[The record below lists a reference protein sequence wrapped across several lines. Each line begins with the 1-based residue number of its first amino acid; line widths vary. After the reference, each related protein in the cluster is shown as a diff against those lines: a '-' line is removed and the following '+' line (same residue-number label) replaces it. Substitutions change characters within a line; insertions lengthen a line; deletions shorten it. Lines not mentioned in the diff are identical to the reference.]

1 MGFQFEPLLLLT
13 LGSDLRLAFRTD
25 ASLDIGTGHVMRCLT
40 LADALRERGASCY
53 FVCRAHPGN
62 LLDLIRQR
70 GYEADALPLSEDQ
83 TISDH
88 AQSEPLPAHS
98 SWVGTDWATDAQQTL
113 AALGDVPADWLIV
126 DHYGLDARWEHRL
139 RPDCRRLMVIDD
151 LADRSHHCDLLLD
164 QNLGRRTTDYHDLV
178 PAGCTVL
185 AGPKYA
191 LLRPEFPALRPDSLA
206 RRASPQLKNLLITM
220 GGIDKNNATLK
231 VLDALRDC
239 ALPEDS
245 RITVVMGVHAP
256 WLEQVR
262 ALAAT
267 LPWPTEV
274 RINISDMAQVMA
286 DSDLAIGAA
295 GSTSWERC
303 CLGLP
308 TLLVVQAENQ
318 WAGARALQ
326 TQGAALLIGEP
337 SVIQQK
343 LAATLTPLLTER
355 HLAEMSFAARAVTD
369 GQGACRVVQHME
381 RQP

>member
-1 MGFQFEPLLLLT
+1 M
-13 LGSDLRLAFRTD
+13 LGADLRLAFRTD

-40 LADALRERGASCY
+40 LADALRERGASCR
-53 FVCRAHPGN
+53 FVCRAHPSN

-70 GYEADALPLSEDQ
+70 GYEADALPFSEDQ
-83 TISDH
+83 TISDDT
-88 AQSEPLPAHS
+88 QSAPLPAHS
-98 SWVGTDWATDAQQTL
+98 SWIGTDWATDAQQTL

-126 DHYGLDARWEHRL
+126 DHYGLDARWEHSL
-139 RPDCRRLMVIDD
+139 RPACRRLMVIDD

-164 QNLGRRTTDYHDLV
+164 QNLGRCITDYNDLV
-178 PAGCTVL
+178 PAGSTVF

-191 LLRPEFPALRPDSLA
+191 LLRPEFAALRPYSLA

-239 ALPEDS
+239 ALPEDT
-245 RITVVMGVHAP
+245 RITVVMGVQAP

-262 ALAAT
+262 THAAT

-274 RINISDMAQVMA
+274 RVNIGDMAQVMA

-343 LAATLTPLLTER
+343 LAATLTPLLTEQR
-355 HLAEMSFAARAVTD
+355 LAEMSFAARAVTD
-369 GQGACRVVQHME
+369 GGGACRVVQYMG

>member
-1 MGFQFEPLLLLT
+1 
-13 LGSDLRLAFRTD
+13 
-25 ASLDIGTGHVMRCLT
+25 MRCLT
-40 LADALRERGASCY
+40 LADALRERGANCH
-53 FVCRAHPGN
+53 FVCRSHPGN

-70 GYEADALPLSEDQ
+70 GHEAYPLPFAEDQIISDDALG
-83 TISDH
+83 
-88 AQSEPLPAHS
+88 EPLLAHS
-98 SWVGTDWATDAQQTL
+98 SWLGTDWATDAQQTL
-113 AALGDVPADWLIV
+113 AALGAAPVDWLIV
-126 DHYGLDARWEHRL
+126 DHYGLDAHWERRL
-139 RPDCRRLMVIDD
+139 RPACRRLMAIDD

-164 QNLGRRTTDYHDLV
+164 QNLGRVTTDYSDLV
-178 PAGCTVL
+178 PTGCTVL
-185 AGPKYA
+185 TGPKYA

-206 RRASPQLKNLLITM
+206 RRATPQLKNLLIAM
-220 GGIDKNNATLK
+220 GGIDKNNATVK
-231 VLDALRDC
+231 VLDVLKNCSLPVDC
-239 ALPEDS
+239 
-245 RITVVMGVHAP
+245 RITVIMGAQAP

-262 ALAAT
+262 ALVAQ

-274 RINISDMAQVMA
+274 RVNISDMARVMA

-308 TLLVVQAENQ
+308 TLLVVLAENQ

-343 LAATLTPLLTER
+343 LAATLTPLLTGQ

-381 RQP
+381 GQP